1 MPKLIVK
8 RIIAENVDIFT
19 ELIYPQLML
28 LSTKVSFHSFLS
40 LRKKILVF
48 KKGSKTSKQNYRPIS
63 IFKHISKLCA
73 ETMI

>member
-1 MPKLIVK
+1 MLK
-8 RIIAENVDIFT
+8 
-19 ELIYPQLML
+19 ELLQRMLTSLQNLFYPQLML

-73 ETMI
+73 EAMI

>member
-63 IFKHISKLCA
+63 IFKHVSKLCA
-73 ETMI
+73 EAMI